1 MEEILAN
8 IVAKNR
14 PLFSEGR
21 VASYIPELAKATPDV
36 LGVSLVT
43 VEAEQF
49 SAGDFDYSFSMQS
62 IAKIISL
69 ALALVE
75 IGEEKV
81 FNWVGVDPTP
91 DPFNSIMRLEMDRV
105 HRPYNPVVN
114 AGAIAVISLLPYETG
129 AERAEAV
136 LGLARRLTGNAQLAV
151 NDTIYLS
158 EKNTS
163 DRNRALA
170 YYMRS
175 TGNLEGDIEDILDG
189 YFRQCSI
196 ETSVQDLA
204 VMGAT
209 LASSGINP
217 VTGERVL
224 PGRVCRILRALM
236 ATCGMYDGS
245 GEFAIRVGIPAKSG
259 VGGGI
264 TAVVPRRMGIAV
276 CGPALDPKGNS
287 ICGMKVLED
296 LSRELRLRVL

>member
-8 IVAKNR
+8 IVAKTR

-21 VASYIPELAKATPDV
+21 VADYIPELGKATPDA

-43 VEAEQF
+43 VEGEQY
-49 SAGDFDYSFSMQS
+49 SAGDFDYRFTIQS
-62 IAKIISL
+62 ISKIVSL

-75 IGEEKV
+75 VGEDMV

-129 AERAEAV
+129 PERADAV
-136 LGLARRLTGNAQLAV
+136 LALARRLTGNPQLAV
-151 NDTIYLS
+151 NETIYLS

-196 ETSVQDLA
+196 EVTVRDLA

-209 LASSGINP
+209 FASSGINP

-224 PGRVCRILRALM
+224 PSRICRIIRALM

-264 TAVVPRRMGIAV
+264 MAVVPRRMGLAV

>member
-14 PLFSEGR
+14 PFFSGGQ
-21 VASYIPELAKATPDV
+21 VATYIPELAKAIPDA

-43 VEAEQF
+43 VEGEQYR
-49 SAGDFDYSFSMQS
+49 AGDSRYLFSMQS
-62 IAKIISL
+62 ISKVISL

-75 IGEEKV
+75 VGEEKV
-81 FNWVGVDPTP
+81 FSQVGVDPTP

-114 AGAIAVISLLPYETG
+114 AGAISVVSLLPYGTG
-129 AERAEAV
+129 QERAAAV
-136 LGLARRLTGNAQLAV
+136 LELARHLTGNPELAINEV
-151 NDTIYLS
+151 IYRS
-158 EKNTS
+158 EKDTS

-170 YYMRS
+170 YFMRS

-196 ETSVQDLA
+196 EATVQDLA

-209 LASSGINP
+209 LAASGINP

-224 PGRVCRILRALM
+224 PSRVCRIIRALM

-264 TAVVPRRMGIAV
+264 MAVVPRRMGIAV
-276 CGPALDPKGNS
+276 CGPALDSKGNS
-287 ICGMKVLED
+287 ICGMRVLED
-296 LSRELRLRVL
+296 LSRELKLRVL

>member
-14 PLFSEGR
+14 PLYGEGQ
-21 VASYIPELAKATPDV
+21 VATYIPELAKATPDALGISV
-36 LGVSLVT
+36 LT
-43 VEAEQF
+43 VEGESYSSGDSDYAF
-49 SAGDFDYSFSMQS
+49 SIQS
-62 IAKIISL
+62 ISKVISL
-69 ALALVE
+69 GLALVE
-75 IGEEKV
+75 VGEEKV
-81 FNWVGVDPTP
+81 FDRVGVDPTP
-91 DPFNSIMRLEMDRV
+91 DPFNSIMRLEMDKI

-114 AGAIAVISLLPYETG
+114 AGAIAVISLLPYPNG
-129 AERAEAV
+129 PERANAV
-136 LGLARRLTGNAQLAV
+136 LGLARRLTGNPELV
-151 NDTIYLS
+151 INEDIYLS

-175 TGNLEGDIEDILDG
+175 TGNLEGDIEDILDS

-196 ETSVQDLA
+196 EATVRDLA

-209 LASSGINP
+209 FASSGINP
-217 VTGERVL
+217 TSGERVL
-224 PGRVCRILRALM
+224 PSRVCRIIRALM

-264 TAVVPRRMGIAV
+264 MAAVPRRMGIAV
-276 CGPALDPKGNS
+276 CGPSLDPKGNS
-287 ICGMKVLED
+287 LCGMKVLED